1 MAVSALVNQVVAVS
15 TVKVASGLYSA
26 VWRSSWRLAEEVGKG
41 PGAD

>member
-26 VWRSSWRLAEEVGKG
+26 VWRSS
-41 PGAD
+41 